1 MNTWPDCAKHRRV
14 LGGVKASTPHA
25 ARTLLDPAC
34 ASRHPGVQVGA
45 EEGSLGLT
53 KECRSTPSAAHRMI

>member
-1 MNTWPDCAKHRRV
+1 MTTRPACSKDRRV

-45 EEGSLGLT
+45 EEWSLGLT
-53 KECRSTPSAAHRMI
+53 KECRSTPRHMIGKI

>member
-1 MNTWPDCAKHRRV
+1 MSTRPACSKDRRV

-34 ASRHPGVQVGA
+34 DSRHPGVQVGA
-45 EEGSLGLT
+45 EEWSLGLT
-53 KECRSTPSAAHRMI
+53 KEGRSTPRHMIGKI